1 MTRTELERCIAGG
14 GVVRGPLPSRREF
27 LRAAEALG
35 FAPFT
40 VDCGGADTKE
50 ALLQRFAE
58 SLRFPE
64 HFGMNLD
71 ALHDSLTDLVMAG
84 PRQGTALLLE
94 HFEAGGKGAGQA
106 RPRAAAR
113 AVLEVLE
120 GAVRSLAEG
129 KLRLT
134 VLVG

>member
-1 MTRTELERCIAGG
+1 MNRTELQRRVAGG
-14 GVVRGPLPSRREF
+14 GVVRGPSPSRREF

-35 FAPFT
+35 LAAFA
-40 VDCGGADTKE
+40 VDCGGADTKA
-50 ALLQRFAE
+50 ALLRRFAE

-94 HFEAGGKGAGQA
+94 HFEAGGEGAGQA

-120 GAVRSLAEG
+120 GAVRSLAER